1 MITKNNL
8 FFKKKPFF
16 VAEISANHSGKIE
29 NAYKLIDLA
38 KKYKADAVKFQTYTP
53 ETMTINSKKKF
64 FKIKKGI
71 WKGKYLWDL
80 YNKTHTPF
88 EWHKKLFQYAKK
100 KKILCFS
107 SVFDETSVD
116 LLEKLNC
123 PIYKISSFE
132 MTDFPL
138 IKYVSKTK
146 KPVIISTGMANI
158 KQIVKTYKF
167 AKKCRIKD
175 LTLLYCVSSY
185 PAKPYE
191 FNLSNLFEFS
201 KKFKCRIGFSDH
213 STNNIISASA
223 VSMGADV
230 VEKHITLRN
239 NRKAY
244 DRIFSLK
251 DKEVGAFRKDID
263 LAYLLRGKNNHVK
276 KKNMKI

>member
-1 MITKNNL
+1 
-8 FFKKKPFF
+8 
-16 VAEISANHSGKIE
+16 
-29 NAYKLIDLA
+29 
-38 KKYKADAVKFQTYTP
+38 
-53 ETMTINSKKKF
+53 
-64 FKIKKGI
+64 
-71 WKGKYLWDL
+71 
-80 YNKTHTPF
+80 
-88 EWHKKLFQYAKK
+88 
-100 KKILCFS
+100 
-107 SVFDETSVD
+107 
-116 LLEKLNC
+116 
-123 PIYKISSFE
+123 

-276 KKNMKI
+276 KKKHENLVFKRSIFCVSDISKGERFTTQNIKRIRPGYGLEASRFANLIGTKSKKNIKRGEPIRENDF